1 VCVASLLPRTEI
13 ETKLA
18 STRTSL
24 YGAAHARDLAHQHPL
39 HPPKTSLIHPPD
51 MADENYEEEDIF
63 DDLCVSPLM
72 RQCAL
77 DIY

>member
-1 VCVASLLPRTEI
+1 
-13 ETKLA
+13 
-18 STRTSL
+18 
-24 YGAAHARDLAHQHPL
+24 
-39 HPPKTSLIHPPD
+39 